1 MGQYMKDSEGEL
13 AVRMARQAV
22 EAEVT
27 GEGEGH
33 VDAPESFRDKRG
45 VFVTLSSYPD
55 HLLRGCIGFPEPIF
69 SLASAIL
76 QAAQHAC
83 HDPRFEDL
91 QKDELDTNVIEVT
104 ILTPPEEIQAAD
116 RRDLPKLVEIGRDGL
131 IAEYGPYRGLLL
143 PQVPVEW
150 GWDAEEF
157 LGQTC
162 MKAGMAPDMW
172 LDKRTRFYRFGG
184 EIFAEESPRGRV
196 VRKEI
201 THGACR

>member
-1 MGQYMKDSEGEL
+1 MKDSEGEL

-27 GEGEGH
+27 GKVEGR
-33 VDAPESFRDKRG
+33 VDAPESFREKRG
-45 VFVTLSSYPD
+45 VFVTLSSYPG
-55 HLLRGCIGFPEPIF
+55 HLLRGCIGFLEPTF

-91 QKDELDTNVIEVT
+91 QKEELDNIVIEVT
-104 ILTPPEEIQAAD
+104 VLTPPEEIKVSD
-116 RRDLPKLVEIGRDGL
+116 RKELPKVVHVGRDGL

-172 LDKRTRFYRFGG
+172 LDRRTKFYRFEG
-184 EIFAEESPRGRV
+184 EIFAEESPRGRT

>member
-1 MGQYMKDSEGEL
+1 MQNGEGEL
-13 AVRMARQAV
+13 AVGIARQAV
-22 EAEVT
+22 EAET
-27 GEGEGH
+27 KGATKGH
-33 VDAPESFRDKRG
+33 VDAPGSFQEKRG
-45 VFVTLSSYPD
+45 VFVTLNSYPD

-69 SLASAIL
+69 SLASAL
-76 QAAQHAC
+76 VQAAAHAC

-91 QKDELDTNVIEVT
+91 QEDELDTIVVEVT
-104 ILTPPEEIQAAD
+104 ILTPPEEIKVDD
-116 RRDLPKLVEIGRDGL
+116 RKKMPEMIKIGQDGL

-162 MKAGMAPDMW
+162 IKAGMSPDMW
-172 LDKRTRFYRFGG
+172 LDKRTTFYKFGG
-184 EIFAEESPRGRV
+184 EIFSEQSPRGKV
-196 VRKEI
+196 ERKDI

>member
-1 MGQYMKDSEGEL
+1 LRDNEGEI
-13 AVRMARQAV
+13 AVRLARQAV
-22 EAEVT
+22 EAEVRGT
-27 GEGEGH
+27 GEGR
-33 VDAPESFRDKRG
+33 VDAPEAFREKRG
-45 VFVTLSSYPD
+45 VFVTLSQYPG

-91 QKDELDTNVIEVT
+91 GEGELDGIVVEVT
-104 ILTPPEEIQAAD
+104 VLTVPEELKVKD
-116 RRDLPKLVEIGRDGL
+116 RKELPKVVQVGRDGL
-131 IAEYGPYRGLLL
+131 IVEQGPYRGLLL

-172 LDKRTRFYRFGG
+172 LDRRTTLYRFEG

>member
-1 MGQYMKDSEGEL
+1 MKDSEGEL

-22 EAEVT
+22 EAEVK
-27 GEGEGH
+27 GENDGQ
-33 VDAPESFRDKRG
+33 VDAPESFREKRG
-45 VFVTLSSYPD
+45 VFVTLSSHPG
-55 HLLRGCIGFPEPIF
+55 HLLRGCIGFPEPTF

-83 HDPRFEDL
+83 HDPRFDDL
-91 QKDELDTNVIEVT
+91 QEDELDGIVVEVT
-104 ILTPPEEIQAAD
+104 VLTPPEEIKADD
-116 RRDLPKLVEIGRDGL
+116 RRDLPDLVKVGRDGL

-172 LDKRTRFYRFGG
+172 LDQRTKLYRFEG
-184 EIFAEESPRGRV
+184 EIFAEESPRGRT

>member
-1 MGQYMKDSEGEL
+1 MKDSEGEL

-22 EAEVT
+22 EAEAR
-27 GEGEGH
+27 GEDDGH

-45 VFVTLSSYPD
+45 VFVTISSYPG

-91 QKDELDTNVIEVT
+91 QADELDINVIEVT
-104 ILTPPEEIQAAD
+104 VLTPPEEIKVGD
-116 RRDLPKLVEIGRDGL
+116 RRDLPKMVKVGRDGL
-131 IAEYGPYRGLLL
+131 IAEFGPYRGLLL

-157 LGQTC
+157 LGQVC
-162 MKAGMAPDMW
+162 MKAGMGPDMW
-172 LDKRTRFYRFGG
+172 LDRRTTLYRFEG
-184 EIFAEESPRGRV
+184 EIFAEESPRGKV